1 MTLDNFHIKGKTHL
15 RDKRQERQAMKR
27 VLLVDDNEA
36 LLFAFKRLSISYD
49 ISVETASS
57 LESALQ
63 LIASE
68 HFDVVIADLNMTGV
82 ATHEGYE
89 IIKAAKRNNR
99 NLRAFIWTAYDEGQL
114 LREQATELGVEGLLT
129 KPITFTT
136 LLSVIKGESNPRGAG
151 SDGSG

>member
-1 MTLDNFHIKGKTHL
+1 MNPGNAQIKSKSPAGEK
-15 RDKRQERQAMKR
+15 KQEKQKMKR

-49 ISVETASS
+49 ISVETANS

-63 LIASE
+63 LIANE

-114 LREQATELGVEGLLT
+114 LREQAAEVGVEGLLT

-136 LLSVIKGESNPRGAG
+136 LLSVIKGESNHGG
-151 SDGSG
+151 TTSDGSG